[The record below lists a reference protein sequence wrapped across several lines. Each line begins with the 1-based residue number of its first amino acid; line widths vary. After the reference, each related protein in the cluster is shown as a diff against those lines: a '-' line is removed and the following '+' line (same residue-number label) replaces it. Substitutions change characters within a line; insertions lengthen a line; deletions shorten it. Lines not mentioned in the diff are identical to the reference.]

1 MNQVKIGKFIAEL
14 RKSKNMTQEQLGE
27 KLGVSFKTIS
37 KWENGRG
44 MPELSTLK
52 PLSEELGISINEL
65 LSGEKIEKEKY
76 QETFEENMLMAISYN
91 NKINDKNN
99 IIGYFLLIIGYLLI
113 LFGIVVFNHD
123 SHFCS
128 FSIIIGVLLT
138 TFGFGNFIK
147 KQKNSVKVIALIMYF
162 VVFMGIMFTLDFVS
176 VKYINNPPIF
186 AHKITTG
193 EESVLYETLFYDVYK
208 YSNNYIKK
216 IVENDAIPLL
226 IPLIDDKL
234 IEETLDMCDG
244 LLLPGG
250 SYIKE
255 VNFKVIDY
263 FYKRKKPILGIC
275 MGMQTLAMYSVNIEN
290 KERKRIIKP
299 IDTGVDHWPIEVIR
313 KNLTTLAHKDYVN
326 EDSLLYKILDRK
338 EIIVN
343 SLHHNTITEVGS
355 SFKVVAHSEDNL
367 IEAIEYNGNDRFVL
381 GVQCHP
387 EVLPQYNN
395 IFKTFISRCKD
406 DISM

>member
-1 MNQVKIGKFIAEL
+1 MKKV
-14 RKSKNMTQEQLGE
+14 
-27 KLGVSFKTIS
+27 
-37 KWENGRG
+37 
-44 MPELSTLK
+44 
-52 PLSEELGISINEL
+52 
-65 LSGEKIEKEKY
+65 
-76 QETFEENMLMAISYN
+76 
-91 NKINDKNN
+91 
-99 IIGYFLLIIGYLLI
+99 IIGI
-113 LFGIVVFNHD
+113 LGTSEYMKTND
-123 SHFCS
+123 
-128 FSIIIGVLLT
+128 
-138 TFGFGNFIK
+138 
-147 KQKNSVKVIALIMYF
+147 A
-162 VVFMGIMFTLDFVS
+162 
-176 VKYINNPPIF
+176 
-186 AHKITTG
+186 
-193 EESVLYETLFYDVYK
+193 FYDVYK

-216 IVENDAIPLL
+216 IVENNAIPLL
-226 IPLIDDKL
+226 IPLVDDKL

-263 FYKRKKPILGIC
+263 FYQRKKPILGIC

-355 SFKVVAHSEDNL
+355 NFKVVAYSEDNL

-381 GVQCHP
+381 GVQFHP